1 MRRLTTGP
9 LHMTENPILFVTR
22 KLPPEGK
29 AQALG
34 HIDTR
39 LAGRAPRDR
48 VD

>member
-9 LHMTENPILFVTR
+9 LQMTEKPILFVTR
-22 KLPPEGK
+22 KLPPELE
-29 AQALG
+29 ARALG

-48 VD
+48 VA